1 MVSLHRHH
9 GLAPLSLGPGHFW
22 LALVG
27 HFSFAPKN
35 AGTTPEDHSDFATND
50 AMALGV
56 IRAVQEAGLRL
67 PDDLSLVGFDDID
80 VAAIVNPPLTTI
92 WAPKYEMG
100 EACAEVLMKIAGK
113 ADALPERRFFR

>member
-1 MVSLHRHH
+1 M
-9 GLAPLSLGPGHFW
+9 LAQRRKITAILLP
-22 LALVG
+22 
-27 HFSFAPKN
+27 
-35 AGTTPEDHSDFATND
+35 TTPWPWVSYGPCRKR
-50 AMALGV
+50 LS
-56 IRAVQEAGLRL
+56 L